1 MDYKNLIS
9 KGKILKVIIFPDFW
23 IEEATELE
31 EEDFQQLTLR
41 LRGLTDSYK
50 QITLKRITGFT
61 RSFLRTITLTHITDY
76 ITV

>member
-50 QITLKRITGFT
+50 QITLTFNPVTKDHWIYTKFFENNHPNT
-61 RSFLRTITLTHITDY
+61 Y
-76 ITV
+76 N